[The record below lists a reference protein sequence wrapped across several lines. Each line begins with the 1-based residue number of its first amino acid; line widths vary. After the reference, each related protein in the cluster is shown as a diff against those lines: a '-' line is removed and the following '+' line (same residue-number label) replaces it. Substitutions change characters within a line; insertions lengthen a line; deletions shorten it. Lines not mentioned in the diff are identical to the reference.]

1 VNYYEVVVGSQRYHG
16 SSALT
21 YSSDDKLELGQLVAV
36 PLRTNTTVAYVEK
49 LTTKPNYNVKPITR
63 TWPLK
68 LPANSIKL
76 LDWLRNYYP
85 GTSGVITSLF
95 LPPSLPNKLD
105 VIEDSGFTTPNTV
118 DLPSLTPD
126 QEKAMSTLAKSANS
140 SVLLHGDTGSGK
152 TRVYIEQA
160 AKVISTGNSVLLL
173 TPEIGLTA
181 PLVEQFQAVFGEA
194 VNLTHSQLTPAQR
207 RQIWLKIAQ
216 AKNPVIA
223 IGPRSAL
230 FLPFKKLSLIIM
242 DEAHDYAYKQEQTP
256 YYQTSRVAAQ
266 LASIHKAQFIMGT
279 ATPSVVDYFTFKS
292 KGLPVIR
299 MKSLATAQKQALPK
313 LDYKLVD
320 LRQRDNFTKS
330 AWLSNDL
337 IRSIEDSLA
346 NHEQTLLFLN
356 RRGSAR
362 LVMCQQCGWQSKCP
376 RCDVALTYHNDS
388 YKMIC
393 HTCGFSAN
401 VPTACPVCSSPDL
414 LFKAIGTKSLEEIT
428 HKLFPTAKI
437 ARFDSDTLEPDK
449 LRHHFAALSQGQIDI
464 IVGTQTIVKG
474 FDLPNLAVVGVIQA
488 DSGLQI
494 PDYSAAERSYQLISQ
509 VSGRVGRGHRPGK
522 LFLQTYNPDNT
533 QLKLAIDKK
542 YEEFYDQEL
551 AERQKFGF
559 PPFVYLL
566 KISSAR
572 ASRNSAQ
579 TAIQKLADSIT
590 SKKVRIWG
598 PSPKYVEKAN
608 GKYRWQI
615 VIRSTSRSELID
627 IARSLPG
634 NTQYDIDP
642 TDLL

>member
-1 VNYYEVVVGSQRYHG
+1 MNYYEVVVGSQRYHG
-16 SSALT
+16 DSALT
-21 YSSDDKLELGQLVAV
+21 YSSDDTLTPGQLVAV
-36 PLRTNTTVAYVEK
+36 PLRANSAIAYVEK

-63 TWPLK
+63 AWSI
-68 LPANSIKL
+68 NMSDHSIKL
-76 LDWLRNYYP
+76 LEWLRDYYP
-85 GTSGVITSLF
+85 GTPGVMTSLF

-105 VIEDSGFTTPNTV
+105 IVKDSGFVKP
-118 DLPSLTPD
+118 DLSNLPPLTAD
-126 QEKAMSTLAKSANS
+126 QQRAISVLAKSPAS

-152 TRVYIEQA
+152 TRIYIEQA
-160 AKVISTGNSVLLL
+160 AKAISSGQSVLLL

-181 PLVEQFQAVFGEA
+181 PLVEQLQAVFGET

-207 RQIWLKIAQ
+207 RLAWLKIAQ
-216 AKNPVIA
+216 AKHPVIA

-230 FLPFKKLSLIIM
+230 FLPFQKLGLIIM

-256 YYQTSRVAAQ
+256 YYQSSRVAAQ
-266 LASIHKAQFIMGT
+266 LAAIHKAQFLMGT
-279 ATPSVVDYFTFKS
+279 ATPSIVDYFTFTS
-292 KGLPVIR
+292 KNLPIIR
-299 MKSLATAQKQALPK
+299 IKSLAVAQKQPQPK
-313 LDYKLVD
+313 VDYRLVD

-337 IRSIEDSLA
+337 IKAIDTSLA
-346 NHEQTLLFLN
+346 NNEQALLFLN

-401 VPTACPVCSSPDL
+401 VPTSCPVCSSPDL
-414 LFKAIGTKSLEEIT
+414 LFKAIGTKSLEEIAR
-428 HKLFPTAKI
+428 KLFPVAQI
-437 ARFDSDTLEPDK
+437 ARFDSDTLEADK
-449 LRHHFAALSQGQIDI
+449 LRHQFKALSQGKIDI
-464 IVGTQTIVKG
+464 VIGTQTVVKG
-474 FDLPNLAVVGVIQA
+474 FDLPNLAVVGIIQA

-494 PDYSAAERSYQLISQ
+494 PDYSATERSYQLISQ
-509 VSGRVGRGHRPGK
+509 VTGRIGRGHRPGK

-542 YEEFYDQEL
+542 YEEFYEQEL

-559 PPFVYLL
+559 PPFTYLL
-566 KISSAR
+566 KISCAR
-572 ASRNSAQ
+572 ASRSSAQ
-579 TAIQKLADSIT
+579 TAIKKIMNTID
-590 SKKVRIWG
+590 SKKVSIWG
-598 PSPKYVEKAN
+598 PSPKYIEKAN

-615 VIRSTSRSELID
+615 VVRSTGRKELVNI
-627 IARSLPG
+627 IRSLPA